1 MFMKAITVNTVSG
14 SPRLN
19 IYLISAMI
27 LVVLILVGFLANRAW
42 QTPDTALVPSG
53 MTTLSKSA
61 LEEQYGLH
69 VNLVAV
75 TAAGG
80 LVDLRL
86 KIVDGEKAK
95 SLLQDPKNFPSLWV
109 ADGEVSL
116 TVPEEERTQE
126 IRFEDDGNLFLMF
139 PNGQGVVKPDTPVS
153 IRFGDIQV
161 EPILAK

>member
-19 IYLISAMI
+19 KYLISAMI
-27 LVVLILVGFLANRAW
+27 LAVLILVGTLAYHA
-42 QTPDTALVPSG
+42 QQKPGSAVVPPG
-53 MTTLSKSA
+53 MTMISQSA

-86 KIVDGEKAK
+86 KILDGEKAK
-95 SLLQDPKNFPSLWV
+95 SLLGDPKHFPS
-109 ADGEVSL
+109 
-116 TVPEEERTQE
+116 
-126 IRFEDDGNLFLMF
+126 
-139 PNGQGVVKPDTPVS
+139 
-153 IRFGDIQV
+153 
-161 EPILAK
+161 